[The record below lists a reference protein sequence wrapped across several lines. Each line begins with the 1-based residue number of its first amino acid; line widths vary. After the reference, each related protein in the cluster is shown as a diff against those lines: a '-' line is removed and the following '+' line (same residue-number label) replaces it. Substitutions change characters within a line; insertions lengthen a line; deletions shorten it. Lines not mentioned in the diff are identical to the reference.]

1 MLFVQELSDL
11 PHVSPRHKLVF
22 KADIYVAEY
31 KLRDFVSL
39 VLLVQLL
46 SHVSLLISSI
56 HLYNLLDT
64 YWLVV
69 LQIVKITDFLDQR
82 NLISLNFQDL
92 GGYSQNNLSVVVFK
106 DHEDYADWI
115 GKRVIEILI
124 EDLLAEQE
132 F

>member
-1 MLFVQELSDL
+1 
-11 PHVSPRHKLVF
+11 
-22 KADIYVAEY
+22 
-31 KLRDFVSL
+31 
-39 VLLVQLL
+39 L